1 MQLCNPASL
10 GTLGPMSLVA
20 PPLIARLRRRLV
32 TMVWLLALV
41 VLGQSTLASLCLADG
56 LTLADQDSALT
67 VEKPA
72 SDATPLSYSD
82 HATAPCWHAGSGG
95 CHCVCMHGLALPVI
109 ASEWAAA
116 RLPGTH
122 IARLAAPSRHI
133 LLPPLLRPPIA

>member
-1 MQLCNPASL
+1 
-10 GTLGPMSLVA
+10 MSLAA

-32 TMVWLLALV
+32 TTVWLLALV

-67 VEKPA
+67 VEKPVV
-72 SDATPLSYSD
+72 DATTLAGPD
-82 HATAPCWHAGSGG
+82 HATGPCWHAGSGG

-109 ASEWAAA
+109 ASDWAASL
-116 RLPGTH
+116 LP
-122 IARLAAPSRHI
+122 AAHGALPSVPSRHL

>member
-1 MQLCNPASL
+1 
-10 GTLGPMSLVA
+10 MSLVA
-20 PPLIARLRRRLV
+20 QPLIARLRRRLV

-56 LTLADQDSALT
+56 LALADQDSALT

-72 SDATPLSYSD
+72 SDASTLANSD

-109 ASEWAAA
+109 AADWATASPLTAHAA
-116 RLPGTH
+116 LP
-122 IARLAAPSRHI
+122 APPSRHL

>member
-1 MQLCNPASL
+1 
-10 GTLGPMSLVA
+10 MSLAA
-20 PPLIARLRRRLV
+20 PPLIARLRRRLM

-41 VLGQSTLASLCLADG
+41 VLGQSMLASLCFADG
-56 LTLADQDSALT
+56 LTPADQDSALT

-72 SDATPLSYSD
+72 SDAATLANSD

-109 ASEWAAA
+109 ASDWAAA
-116 RLPGTH
+116 RSPAAHGALP
-122 IARLAAPSRHI
+122 APPSRHI